1 VIFLPFLELL
11 LVAYIFR
18 YLSPHGLETQHIPA
32 SKITWT
38 SKAETETMANITKEK
53 LIKILGSLLA
63 TDADLDFMMQF
74 KKAEIETLVACIR
87 DRVER
92 TGKWIMNIS

>member
-1 VIFLPFLELL
+1 MYFLT
-11 LVAYIFR
+11 
-18 YLSPHGLETQHIPA
+18 SPGLETQHIPT

-63 TDADLDFMMQF
+63 ADSDLGFLLRLEN
-74 KKAEIETLVACIR
+74 AELETLVACIR
-87 DRVER
+87 DRVGQD
-92 TGKWIMNIS
+92 GK